1 MHFIKRNRLEKH
13 PQAELQVNEEETPTL
28 HSSTQRNIRL
38 DHLSCS
44 SSYSSAPSSNL
55 IVWLVSS
62 FAPLTCTAR
71 CVQSNLPW
79 GGQSESFPLHTDTQ
93 ITNKPVDSH
102 LALAG
107 GTATFWRPPPPIWGC
122 PEPAGTTAAV
132 WGRRSWSPT
141 CCPLM
146 THITWKEKQEWT
158 RLLHL
163 LWALIGD
170 SGQSQIFSN
179 MIRGAV

>member
-1 MHFIKRNRLEKH
+1 MHFIKRNSLEKH

-62 FAPLTCTAR
+62 F
-71 CVQSNLPW
+71 S
-79 GGQSESFPLHTDTQ
+79 LHTDTQ

-132 WGRRSWSPT
+132 
-141 CCPLM
+141 
-146 THITWKEKQEWT
+146 
-158 RLLHL
+158 
-163 LWALIGD
+163 
-170 SGQSQIFSN
+170 
-179 MIRGAV
+179 